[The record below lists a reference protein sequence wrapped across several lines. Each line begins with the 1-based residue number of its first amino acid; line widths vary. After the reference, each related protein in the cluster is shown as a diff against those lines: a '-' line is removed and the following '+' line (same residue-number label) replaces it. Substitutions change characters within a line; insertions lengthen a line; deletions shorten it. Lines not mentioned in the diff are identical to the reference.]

1 MRVTINRNR
10 NMNAYYPKYLI
21 WTLCLL
27 TLTVR
32 SRGQETTEVQPFP
45 FSLQYYEIAEDREFD
60 PATLDDLRAH
70 GVTNIWIRDCR
81 SDKSRAIVQRF
92 QQEGFRIDFMTHGHE
107 AFIRDEAPRVS
118 VYDPAYESTVRENVR
133 RGLAT
138 LREIEA
144 PDYVFPYIDEPFHR
158 KPYLD
163 YSTAT
168 RAEFQR
174 RYGYPMP
181 SSFEEAAAD
190 ARKQLDFLNFQS
202 LIFRDGWLKTGR
214 IVREFDPRVRIAMT
228 HDSHNVYGGGVGS
241 NSQMAIDDVFYWGG
255 DYADLFVYDI
265 YPYLT
270 FDYRYG
276 ETGVYRKPRMSQLH
290 YTMAQLRNMTTEY
303 GKKMGFWVGTYNK
316 AWFVRFRG
324 KERAAQYW
332 SEREVLYTAVGGGA
346 DYIISPSDY
355 MGHNLPV
362 DRNHWDEYGEGMR
375 ILQKEGAWITE
386 APKVKA
392 NACFLFPRTQYLL
405 LQEEYYNVGLS
416 YELFLRAFGELD
428 ILHEEQITDDTLKG
442 YRVLVL
448 CDVKLL
454 PERVAQRITRFV
466 EHGGVVIADCVPQL
480 DENRQP
486 SATMRELFGVT
497 EASTDRIR
505 RAGQWVPFV
514 NLASKFSFP
523 PTSGETDSPSVFD
536 AVTEGTVISKIV
548 SPRPCKPVEGVQV
561 ACADSGIPW
570 KIDRSVGRGRTTL
583 FGFCLQ
589 DTYFHACKTEDDAT
603 LNALYAWVRTAFE
616 EAGVQSHVHSSN
628 PDIEAALRSSDKRG
642 YLFLINHE
650 SDDPHC
656 EVTLR
661 QLPGRI
667 ATLTDVESGEAIAR
681 NNGSDTLRIELKVPF
696 GKTKLIRIDYE

>member
-1 MRVTINRNR
+1 MD
-10 NMNAYYPKYLI
+10 A
-21 WTLCLL
+21 LL
-27 TLTVR
+27 ADSDGAVPRAGDDGGAAL
-32 SRGQETTEVQPFP
+32 S

-81 SDKSRAIVQRF
+81 SDKSRAIVRRF

-118 VYDPAYESTVRENVR
+118 VYDPTYESTVRENVR
-133 RGLAT
+133 RGLAS
-138 LREIEA
+138 LREIET

-202 LIFRDGWLKTGR
+202 LIFRDGWLKTER

-332 SEREVLYTAVGGGA
+332 SGTGGA
-346 DYIISPSDY
+346 LH
-355 MGHNLPV
+355 GCRRRRRLH
-362 DRNHWDEYGEGMR
+362 HF
-375 ILQKEGAWITE
+375 T
-386 APKVKA
+386 
-392 NACFLFPRTQYLL
+392 
-405 LQEEYYNVGLS
+405 VGL
-416 YELFLRAFGELD
+416 YG
-428 ILHEEQITDDTLKG
+428 
-442 YRVLVL
+442 
-448 CDVKLL
+448 
-454 PERVAQRITRFV
+454 P
-466 EHGGVVIADCVPQL
+466 
-480 DENRQP
+480 QP
-486 SATMRELFGVT
+486 SG
-497 EASTDRIR
+497 
-505 RAGQWVPFV
+505 
-514 NLASKFSFP
+514 
-523 PTSGETDSPSVFD
+523 
-536 AVTEGTVISKIV
+536 
-548 SPRPCKPVEGVQV
+548 
-561 ACADSGIPW
+561 
-570 KIDRSVGRGRTTL
+570 
-583 FGFCLQ
+583 
-589 DTYFHACKTEDDAT
+589 
-603 LNALYAWVRTAFE
+603 
-616 EAGVQSHVHSSN
+616 
-628 PDIEAALRSSDKRG
+628 
-642 YLFLINHE
+642 
-650 SDDPHC
+650 
-656 EVTLR
+656 
-661 QLPGRI
+661 
-667 ATLTDVESGEAIAR
+667 
-681 NNGSDTLRIELKVPF
+681 
-696 GKTKLIRIDYE
+696 